1 MTTRNLSLHS
11 LMLAFILAL
20 GALVVWFFVMT
31 SIVDYVTNTW
41 LPRCQLYQS
50 EELYVLCDGTPVI
63 DSHQSDDDGAKII
76 RTLDGQRIKVP
87 NDYPGSNGP
96 REARSAGLETQIDP
110 KTRFTRLDWNI
121 RLIKFVAAD
130 RCPVVWY
137 FVHDGQQ
144 EGHGYLVGYDAKTGL
159 EIGYIGRNGASDEK
173 PSQEEQFPVD
183 GWRMSSHFGVFPTRG
198 FNVDTEYLDY
208 NARYLAAKEGGGELP
223 LWTLW
228 LLADDG
234 LVQVNVKERTT
245 KVLWRGADIIS
256 MTLAYKDATSALN
269 PDPLSTQ
276 LEPRSPLVMLVRLP
290 DRVHVFDLNGNKLL
304 TYPLPVELRHVALD
318 WLTLSDGTAFIR
330 PGHDE
335 AGRKNELFWINP
347 KDETVRHEVV
357 KLDKRDKES
366 EPMVSMS
373 IVLAGA
379 PPGLVATYAAIE
391 PCSIA
396 DCPRSTDY
404 WDALGKAIATA
415 GWPFAIMG
423 AVSAVLSFLCFRRQR
438 KFGLPWT
445 WAWVAFVF
453 LLGLPGY
460 VGYLVHRKWPVRL
473 PCPHCGRR
481 VPRDRMACFACGS
494 EFPSPVLK
502 GIEVFA

>member
-1 MTTRNLSLHS
+1 MTMRNLQLNSL
-11 LMLAFILAL
+11 LLGVILAL

-31 SIVDYVTNTW
+31 SIVDYVTNKWFPT
-41 LPRCQLYQS
+41 YQS
-50 EELYVLCDGTPVI
+50 EELSILCDGTPVI
-63 DSHQSDDDGAKII
+63 DSHQSDDDGAKIV

-87 NDYPGSNGP
+87 SGYHGSYCP
-96 REARSAGLETQIDP
+96 REARIAELEAQIDP
-110 KTRFTRLDWNI
+110 KNRFTRLDWSK

-130 RCPVVWY
+130 GCPVVWY
-137 FVHDGQQ
+137 FIHDGQQ
-144 EGHGYLVGYDAKTGL
+144 EGHGYFVGYDAKTGL

-173 PSQEEQFPVD
+173 PAHEEQFPID
-183 GWRMSSHFGVFPTRG
+183 GWRMFSHFGVFPTRG
-198 FNVDTEYLDY
+198 FNVDAKYLDY
-208 NARYLAAKEGGGELP
+208 DARYLAMREGCGQMPPWILY
-223 LWTLW
+223 

-234 LVQVNVKERTT
+234 FVQVNVKERTT

-276 LEPRSPLVMLVRLP
+276 LEPRSPLVILVRLP
-290 DRVHVFDLNGNKLL
+290 DRVHVLDLNGNKLL
-304 TYPLPVELRHVALD
+304 TYPLPVELRHVALA
-318 WLTLSDGTAFIR
+318 WLTLSDGTALIR
-330 PGHDE
+330 PGRDE

-347 KDETVRHEVV
+347 KDETARHEVV
-357 KLDKRDKES
+357 KLDKRDKGF
-366 EPMVSMS
+366 EPIVSTSLM
-373 IVLAGA
+373 LAGA
-379 PPGLVATYAAIE
+379 PPGLVAAYAAIN

-404 WDALGKAIATA
+404 WDALGKAITTA
-415 GWPFAIMG
+415 GGPSAIMG

-438 KFGLPWT
+438 KFGLRWT
-445 WAWVAFVF
+445 WAWMAFVF

-473 PCPHCGRR
+473 PCPHCQRR
-481 VPRDRMACFACGS
+481 VPRDRMACFACGRD
-494 EFPSPVLK
+494 FPSPALK